1 MVHKPLC
8 FVLMPFGRK
17 SAGGEKPIDFD
28 AVYRDLIKPAVEQAG
43 LEPIRADEEQAGGI
57 IHKPM
62 FERLV
67 LCDFAVADLTTA
79 NANVFYE
86 LGVRH
91 AAKPRTTV
99 LLFAEGQGRLPFD
112 VAPLRAMPYAVS
124 ARGGPA
130 KPEEAVNALVEKIKA
145 ARKNREK
152 DSPLFQ
158 LLDGY
163 PDIAHEK
170 TDVFRNQVAYAAE
183 LKKKLAEARKLGRD
197 AIYDVELTLDE
208 LDDEEAG
215 VIVDLFLS
223 YRGAEAW
230 PDMVR
235 IFDKIDAPLQNTILI
250 REQFAFALNRAGD
263 GEKAEEILLN
273 LIEQRGASSETYGI
287 LGRVYKDRW
296 KAAKQG
302 GKSAKA
308 RGYLRQAIEAYT
320 KGFEADWRDAYPGV
334 NALTMIYMFDQND
347 TRIPELKSVV
357 EYAVRRKIASGTPD
371 YWDHATLLELA
382 VLSLDKSSS
391 EEHLADLIPRVREPW
406 EPKSTA
412 DNIQLLADA
421 LPENSEER
429 GWILAIIAE
438 LRATAEEKT
447 V

>member
-8 FVLMPFGRK
+8 FVLMPFGKK

-99 LLFAEGQGRLPFD
+99 LLYAEGQGRLPFD
-112 VAPLRAMPYAVS
+112 VAPLRAMPYPVGG
-124 ARGGPA
+124 RGGPA
-130 KPEEAVNALVEKIKA
+130 NAEASVKTLVEKIKA
-145 ARKNREK
+145 AKKNLEK

-170 TDVFRNQVAYAAE
+170 TDVFRTQVAYAAE
-183 LKKKLAEARKLGRD
+183 LKKKLSEARKLGRD
-197 AIYDVELTLDE
+197 AIYEVELTLDA

-223 YRGAEAW
+223 YRGAKAW
-230 PDMVR
+230 TDMVR

-263 GEKAEEILLN
+263 GEKAEKILLD

-296 KAAKQG
+296 RKASDENKAVKAKG
-302 GKSAKA
+302 FLK
-308 RGYLRQAIEAYT
+308 QAIEAYT
-320 KGFEADWRDAYPGV
+320 KGFEADWRDAYPGI
-334 NALTMIYMFDQND
+334 NALTLIYIFDQKD
-347 TRIPELKSVV
+347 PRLSELKSVV
-357 EYAVRRKIASGTPD
+357 EYAVQRKIASGTPD
-371 YWDHATLLELA
+371 YWDYATLLELA
-382 VLSLDKSSS
+382 VLTHDRASS
-391 EEHLADLIPRVREPW
+391 EEHLSDLIPRVREPW
-406 EPKSTA
+406 EPETTA

-438 LRATAEEKT
+438 LRAAADDKT

>member
-8 FVLMPFGRK
+8 FVLMPFGK
-17 SAGGEKPIDFD
+17 KAAGGEKPIDFD

-99 LLFAEGQGRLPFD
+99 LLYAEGQGRLPFD
-112 VAPLRAMPYAVS
+112 VAPLRAMPYPVGS
-124 ARGGPA
+124 RGGPA
-130 KPEEAVNALVEKIKA
+130 NTGASVKTLVDKIKA
-145 ARKNREK
+145 AKKNLEK
-152 DSPLFQ
+152 DSPLYQ

-163 PDIAHEK
+163 PDLAHEK
-170 TDVFRNQVAYAAE
+170 TDVFRSQVAYTAE
-183 LKKKLAEARKLGRD
+183 LKSKLSEARKLGRD
-197 AIYDVELTLDE
+197 AIHEVELTLGA

-223 YRGAEAW
+223 YRGVKAW

-250 REQFAFALNRAGD
+250 REQFAFALNRAGNS
-263 GEKAEEILLN
+263 EKAEEVLLD

-296 KAAKQG
+296 RTANNEKKPTKAKG
-302 GKSAKA
+302 FLK
-308 RGYLRQAIEAYT
+308 QAIEAYSR
-320 KGFEADWRDAYPGV
+320 GFEADWRDAYPGI
-334 NALTMIYMFDQND
+334 NALTLIHVFDPND
-347 TRIPELKSVV
+347 KRISELRSVV
-357 EYAVRRKIASGTPD
+357 EYAVRRKIATGTPD
-371 YWDHATLLELA
+371 YWDYATLLELA
-382 VLSLDKSSS
+382 VLSHDRVLS

-406 EPKSTA
+406 EPETTA

-421 LPENSEER
+421 LPNDSEER
-429 GWILAIIAE
+429 AWILAVITE
-438 LRATAEEKT
+438 LRSVAKDKT

>member
-8 FVLMPFGRK
+8 FVLMPFGKK

-99 LLFAEGQGRLPFD
+99 LLYAEGQGRLPFD
-112 VAPLRAMPYAVS
+112 VAPLRAMPYPVS
-124 ARGGPA
+124 GRGGPA
-130 KPEEAVNALVEKIKA
+130 NTEASIKTLVEKIKA
-145 ARKNREK
+145 AKKNLDK
-152 DSPLFQ
+152 DSPLYQ

-170 TDVFRNQVAYAAE
+170 TDVFRSQVAYAAE
-183 LKKKLAEARKLGRD
+183 LKKKLREARKLGRD
-197 AIYDVELTLDE
+197 AIYQVELTLGA

-223 YRGAEAW
+223 YRGAKAW
-230 PDMVR
+230 DDMVR
-235 IFDKIDAPLQNTILI
+235 IFDRIDAPLQNTILV
-250 REQFAFALNRAGD
+250 REQYAFALNRAGNS
-263 GEKAEEILLN
+263 EKAEEILLD

-296 KAAKQG
+296 RKARDENKPT
-302 GKSAKA
+302 KAKA
-308 RGYLRQAIEAYT
+308 YLKQAIEAYS
-320 KGFEADWRDAYPGV
+320 KGFEADWRDAYPGI
-334 NALTMIYMFDQND
+334 NALTLIYVLDRND
-347 TRIPELKSVV
+347 PRLSELQPVV

-371 YWDHATLLELA
+371 YWDYATLLEFA
-382 VLSLDKSSS
+382 VLSHDQALS
-391 EEHLADLIPRVREPW
+391 EEHLANLIPRVREPW
-406 EPKSTA
+406 EPETTA

-421 LPENSEER
+421 LPDESEER
-429 GWILAIIAE
+429 LWILIIIAE
-438 LRATAEEKT
+438 LRAIAKEKT

>member
-8 FVLMPFGRK
+8 FVLMPFGKK

-99 LLFAEGQGRLPFD
+99 LLYAEGQGRLPFD
-112 VAPLRAMPYAVS
+112 VAPLRAMPYPVS
-124 ARGGPA
+124 GRGGPA
-130 KPEEAVNALVEKIKA
+130 HAEVAVKTLVEKIKA
-145 ARKNREK
+145 AKKNKEK

-170 TDVFRNQVAYAAE
+170 TDVFRDQVAYAAE
-183 LKKKLAEARKLGRD
+183 LKKKLAEARKFGRD
-197 AIYDVELTLDE
+197 AIYGVELTLGA

-223 YRGAEAW
+223 YRGVKAW

-250 REQFAFALNRAGD
+250 REQYAFALNRAGN
-263 GEKAEEILLN
+263 GEQAEEILLN

-296 KAAKQG
+296 KRARDQNKPLKAKG
-302 GKSAKA
+302 HLK
-308 RGYLRQAIEAYT
+308 QAIDAYT
-320 KGFEADWRDAYPGV
+320 KGFEADWRDAYPGI
-334 NALTMIYMFDQND
+334 NALTLIYILDQND
-347 TRIPELKSVV
+347 PRLSELESVV

-382 VLSLDKSSS
+382 VLTHNKVLSD
-391 EEHLADLIPRVREPW
+391 EHLSDLIPRVREPW
-406 EPKSTA
+406 EPETTA
-412 DNIQLLADA
+412 DNIQMLADA
-421 LPENSEER
+421 LPEKAEER
-429 GWILAIIAE
+429 VWIAAIIAE
-438 LRATAEEKT
+438 LRAAADQKT

>member
-8 FVLMPFGRK
+8 FVLMPFGKK

-28 AVYRDLIKPAVEQAG
+28 AVYRGFIKPAVEQAG

-67 LCDFAVADLTTA
+67 LCDYAVADLTTA

-99 LLFAEGQGRLPFD
+99 LVFAEGQGRLPFD
-112 VAPLRAMPYAVS
+112 VAPLRAMPYPIGS
-124 ARGGPA
+124 DGGPA
-130 KPEEAVNALVEKIKA
+130 DAEASIKSLVAKIKT
-145 ARKNREK
+145 ARRNPDK

-163 PDIAHEK
+163 PELAHEK
-170 TDVFRNQVAYAAE
+170 TDVFREQVVYAAE
-183 LKKKLAEARKLGRD
+183 LKKRLQVARNRGRD
-197 AIYDVELTLDE
+197 AIYEVELGLGA

-230 PDMVR
+230 DDMVR
-235 IFDKIDAPLQNTILI
+235 IFEKIDVPLQNTILI

-263 GEKAEEILLN
+263 SEKAEKILLE

-296 KAAKQG
+296 KKAVTKEKPVKAKG
-302 GKSAKA
+302 F
-308 RGYLRQAIEAYT
+308 LRQAIDAYS
-320 KGFEADWRDAYPGV
+320 KGFEADWRDAYPGI
-334 NALTMIYMFDQND
+334 NALTLIYTQDQSD
-347 TRIPELKSVV
+347 KRISEMRSVV
-357 EYAVRRKIASGTPD
+357 EYAVKRKIATGNSD
-371 YWDHATLLELA
+371 YWDYATLLELA
-382 VLSLDKSSS
+382 VIGLDETASEDHLS
-391 EEHLADLIPRVREPW
+391 DLIPRIREPW
-406 EPKSTA
+406 EPKTTA
-412 DNIQLLADA
+412 DNIQILADV
-421 LPENSEER
+421 LPEASKER
-429 GWILAIIAE
+429 AWVLGVITE
-438 LRATAEEKT
+438 LRTAAAEKT